1 MDVSVTRL
9 NKVKNSCRVA
19 GVVANIAFIIT
30 LVSSI
35 IFFGLSVAL
44 IAQAESVNDEIAN
57 SGVSEVIE
65 QVINVEDFEM
75 TSSVPSMQA
84 YFDSHNY
91 VYVYVLLTYIIAG
104 LIIAVVTTVLMG
116 LLKKIFKIILE
127 SESPFDDKVIKYLRI
142 LFITF
147 VIMMALTVNMPV
159 ALILGVIFVC
169 VYNIFLYGKEL
180 QRLSDETL

>member
-1 MDVSVTRL
+1 MD
-9 NKVKNSCRVA
+9 A
-19 GVVANIAFIIT
+19 
-30 LVSSI
+30 
-35 IFFGLSVAL
+35 
-44 IAQAESVNDEIAN
+44 
-57 SGVSEVIE
+57 
-65 QVINVEDFEM
+65 
-75 TSSVPSMQA
+75 
-84 YFDSHNY
+84 
-91 VYVYVLLTYIIAG
+91 
-104 LIIAVVTTVLMG
+104 
-116 LLKKIFKIILE
+116 LKKIFKIILE